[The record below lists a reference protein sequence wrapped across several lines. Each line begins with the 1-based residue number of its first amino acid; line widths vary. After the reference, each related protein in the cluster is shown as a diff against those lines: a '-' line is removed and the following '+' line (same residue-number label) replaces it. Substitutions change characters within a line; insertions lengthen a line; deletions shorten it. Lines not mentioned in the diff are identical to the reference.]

1 MTAKKF
7 AAGQTVDGRTICG
20 ARKKNGEPCGAHPAR
35 GATRCRRHGG
45 GSPQAK
51 RKATERVVEQK
62 AAAQLRNLG
71 YDEDAP
77 NIDPTEALLR
87 LVSDKAREVAW
98 LRHMVDQITSGTDI
112 GALSSDP
119 LVWGV
124 TQHEYGMTAEG
135 PVDKHVEA
143 AQQNI
148 WWQLLHKA
156 EDQLARY
163 AKAALDAGVQ
173 QKQVE
178 IRQTE
183 ALAFVG
189 ALNQIFTLLQ
199 LTTDQQKRVP
209 EIVPQVL
216 RTLEQQAPA

>member
-1 MTAKKF
+1 MTSKKF
-7 AAGQTVDGRTICG
+7 AAGQSVNGRTICG
-20 ARKKNGEPCGAHPAR
+20 AKKRDGNPCGAHPAR

-51 RKATERVVEQK
+51 RKAAARVIEQK
-62 AAAQLRNLG
+62 AEAQLRNLG

-77 NIDPTEALLR
+77 NLDPTEVLLR

-98 LRHMVDQITSGTDI
+98 LRHMVNQITGDTTNLADHR
-112 GALSSDP
+112 
-119 LVWGV
+119 LVWGL
-124 TQHEYGMTAEG
+124 TQHRHGFGAEG
-135 PVDKHVEA
+135 PVDEKTEA
-143 AQQNI
+143 AAQNI

-189 ALNQIFTLLQ
+189 ALNQIFALLQ
-199 LTTDQQKRVP
+199 LTADQQKLIP
-209 EIVPQVL
+209 EIVPTVL
-216 RTLEQQAPA
+216 RNINGTEVTT